1 MTAFLG
7 FLHVLAFVLLG
18 VLGRFALAAV
28 VLAAIVAPVV
38 VVAAGFRGIQRLRH
52 SSSELSP
59 ETRGAESWTSM
70 SNSLHCAT

>member
-52 SSSELSP
+52 SS
-59 ETRGAESWTSM
+59 
-70 SNSLHCAT
+70 C